1 MKKTTY
7 SGIYSIPVTPFNED
21 KSIDFK
27 SLRNC
32 LEYFIDK
39 KTDGIL
45 LPVNVSE
52 ASKLSDTEKN
62 QILEEAINVTEG
74 KIPII
79 AGVTSSSTE
88 HVLERSKY
96 AEQLGISSIMAM
108 PPIGYASEKDFYTF
122 YEELSNGIKSDI
134 WIQNN
139 KLPAGPSVP
148 SNTLIKII
156 NQIENVDY
164 LKEESA
170 NSSQVHSIVK
180 DNCKDNLKSIMG
192 GAGGR
197 FIIDEYRRGSNGIMP
212 SGHMLEAHRVLWDSL
227 ILSKKDEVNPDAI
240 EVWKKMLE
248 ALNFEF
254 MYSVSAYKYFFWKRG
269 IIRTNVSREPIREL
283 DPYDIIEADRI
294 LDKLE
299 HYFF

>member
-1 MKKTTY
+1 
-7 SGIYSIPVTPFNED
+7 
-21 KSIDFK
+21 
-27 SLRNC
+27 
-32 LEYFIDK
+32 
-39 KTDGIL
+39 
-45 LPVNVSE
+45 
-52 ASKLSDTEKN
+52 
-62 QILEEAINVTEG
+62 
-74 KIPII
+74 
-79 AGVTSSSTE
+79 
-88 HVLERSKY
+88 
-96 AEQLGISSIMAM
+96 
-108 PPIGYASEKDFYTF
+108 
-122 YEELSNGIKSDI
+122 
-134 WIQNN
+134 
-139 KLPAGPSVP
+139 
-148 SNTLIKII
+148 
-156 NQIENVDY
+156 
-164 LKEESA
+164 
-170 NSSQVHSIVK
+170 
-180 DNCKDNLKSIMG
+180 MG

>member
-139 KLPAGPSVP
+139 KLPAGPTVP

>member
-139 KLPAGPSVP
+139 KLQAGPTVP

-156 NQIENVDY
+156 NQIESVDY

-283 DPYDIIEADRI
+283 DSYDIIEADRI

>member
-52 ASKLSDTEKN
+52 ASKLSDIEKN
-62 QILEEAINVTEG
+62 QILEEAIKVTEG

-96 AEQLGISSIMAM
+96 AEQLGITSIMAM
-108 PPIGYASEKDFYTF
+108 PPIGYASEKDFYKF
-122 YEELSNGIKSDI
+122 YEELSKGIKSDI

-139 KLPAGPSVP
+139 KLPAGPTVP
-148 SNTLIKII
+148 SKTLIKII
-156 NQIENVDY
+156 NEIENVDY
-164 LKEESA
+164 LKEEST

-212 SGHMLEAHRVLWDSL
+212 SGHMLEAHRILWDSL
-227 ILSKKDEVNPDAI
+227 ILSKKDEVNQDAI
-240 EVWKKMLE
+240 EIWKKMLE

-283 DPYDIIEADRI
+283 DVYDIIEADRI

>member
-1 MKKTTY
+1 MTSINY

-27 SLRNC
+27 SLRNSI
-32 LEYFIDK
+32 EYFIDK

-45 LPVNVSE
+45 LPVNVSD

-62 QILEEAINVTEG
+62 QILEEAIKVTEG

-88 HVLERSKY
+88 HVLERSKL

-108 PPIGYASEKDFYTF
+108 PPMGYASEKDFYKF

-139 KLPAGPSVP
+139 KLPAGPTVP
-148 SNTLIKII
+148 NNILIKII
-156 NQIENVDY
+156 NEIDNVSF
-164 LKEESA
+164 LKEESV
-170 NSSQVHSIVK
+170 NSSQVHTIIK
-180 DNCKDNLKSIMG
+180 NNCKENLKSIMG

-227 ILSKKDEVNPDAI
+227 ILSKENKVNTDAI
-240 EVWKKMLE
+240 EIWNKMLE

-254 MYSVSAYKYFFWKRG
+254 MYGVSAYKYFFWKRG
-269 IIRTNVSREPIREL
+269 IIRTNISREPFKKL
-283 DPYDIIEADRI
+283 DNFDMIEADRI
-294 LDKLE
+294 LDRLE
-299 HYFF
+299 HNFF

>member
-52 ASKLSDTEKN
+52 ASKLSDNEKN
-62 QILEEAINVTEG
+62 QILEEAIKVTEG

-96 AEQLGISSIMAM
+96 AEQIGISSIMAM
-108 PPIGYASEKDFYTF
+108 PPMGYASEKDFYKF
-122 YEELSNGIKSDI
+122 YEELSKGIKSDI

-139 KLPAGPSVP
+139 KLPAGPTVP
-148 SNTLIKII
+148 NNTLIKII
-156 NQIENVDY
+156 NEIENVDY

-170 NSSQVHSIVK
+170 NSSQTHTIVK
-180 DNCKDNLKSIMG
+180 DNCKENLKSIMG

-212 SGHMLEAHRVLWDSL
+212 SGHMLEAHRILWDSL
-227 ILSKKDEVNPDAI
+227 ILSKKNEINPDAI
-240 EVWKKMLE
+240 EIWKKMLE

-283 DPYDIIEADRI
+283 DAYDIIEADRI

-299 HYFF
+299 HDFF

>member
-139 KLPAGPSVP
+139 KLPAGPTVP

-283 DPYDIIEADRI
+283 DSYDIIEADRI

>member
-1 MKKTTY
+1 
-7 SGIYSIPVTPFNED
+7 
-21 KSIDFK
+21 
-27 SLRNC
+27 
-32 LEYFIDK
+32 
-39 KTDGIL
+39 
-45 LPVNVSE
+45 
-52 ASKLSDTEKN
+52 
-62 QILEEAINVTEG
+62 
-74 KIPII
+74 
-79 AGVTSSSTE
+79 
-88 HVLERSKY
+88 
-96 AEQLGISSIMAM
+96 M

-139 KLPAGPSVP
+139 KLPAGPTVP

-227 ILSKKDEVNPDAI
+227 ILSKKDEVNPYAI

>member
-1 MKKTTY
+1 MKNTNY

-52 ASKLSDTEKN
+52 ASKLSDNEKN
-62 QILEEAINVTEG
+62 QILEEAIKVTEG

-108 PPIGYASEKDFYTF
+108 PPMGYASEKDFYSF
-122 YEELSNGIKSDI
+122 YEELSKGIKSDI

-139 KLPAGPSVP
+139 KLPAGPTVP

-156 NQIENVDY
+156 NEIENVDY

-212 SGHMLEAHRVLWDSL
+212 SGHMLESHRVLWDSL
-227 ILSKKDEVNPDAI
+227 ILSKKDEVNQDAI
-240 EVWKKMLE
+240 EIWKKMLE

-283 DPYDIIEADRI
+283 DAYDIIEADRI

-299 HYFF
+299 HDFF

>member
-139 KLPAGPSVP
+139 KLPAGPTVP

-156 NQIENVDY
+156 NQIESVDY

>member
-1 MKKTTY
+1 MENILY

-32 LEYFIDK
+32 IEYFIDK

-62 QILEEAINVTEG
+62 QILEEAIKVTEG

-96 AEQLGISSIMAM
+96 AEQLGITSIMAM
-108 PPIGYASEKDFYTF
+108 PPMGYASEKDFYKF
-122 YEELSNGIKSDI
+122 YEELSKGIKSDI

-139 KLPAGPSVP
+139 KLPAGPTVP
-148 SNTLIKII
+148 NNTLIKII
-156 NQIENVDY
+156 NEIENVDY

-170 NSSQVHSIVK
+170 NSSQAHTIVK
-180 DNCKDNLKSIMG
+180 DNCKENLKSIMG

-212 SGHMLEAHRVLWDSL
+212 SGHMLEAHRILWDSL
-227 ILSKKDEVNPDAI
+227 ILSKKNEINPDAI
-240 EVWKKMLE
+240 EIWKKMLE

-283 DPYDIIEADRI
+283 DAYDIIEADRI

-299 HYFF
+299 HDFF

>member
-1 MKKTTY
+1 MENILY

-32 LEYFIDK
+32 IEYFIDK

-62 QILEEAINVTEG
+62 QILEEAIKITEG

-96 AEQLGISSIMAM
+96 AEQIGISSIMAM
-108 PPIGYASEKDFYTF
+108 PPMGYASEKDFYKF
-122 YEELSNGIKSDI
+122 YEELSKGIKSDI

-139 KLPAGPSVP
+139 KLPAGPTVP
-148 SNTLIKII
+148 NNTLIKII
-156 NQIENVDY
+156 NEIENVDY

-170 NSSQVHSIVK
+170 NSSQAHTIVK
-180 DNCKDNLKSIMG
+180 DNCKENLKSIMG

-212 SGHMLEAHRVLWDSL
+212 SGHMLEAHRILWDSL
-227 ILSKKDEVNPDAI
+227 ILSKKNEINPDAI
-240 EVWKKMLE
+240 EIWKKMLE

-283 DPYDIIEADRI
+283 DAYDIIEADRI

-299 HYFF
+299 HDFF